1 MPPKAVGRSKVQP
14 ILKPLPA
21 NAFYTGIKKKPGLK
35 RKLLSEKARTP
46 PKPFENPYWLYDVS
60 YKLRILSYWD
70 TPLIP
75 SGPTTMPKPTRGEV
89 IQRFRIPGSNLT
101 CWHKEEVEGKYIELR
116 KSQQRVSTGGRRRK

>member
-1 MPPKAVGRSKVQP
+1 MPPKALGRSKVQP

-21 NAFYTGIKKKPGLK
+21 NAFYAGIKKKPGLK

-46 PKPFENPYWLYDVS
+46 PKPVENLYQSYDVS
-60 YKLRILSYWD
+60 YKFRILSYWD

-75 SGPTTMPKPTRGEV
+75 SGPTTMRKPTRVEV

-101 CWHKEEVEGKYIELR
+101 CWHKEEAEEKYIELW
-116 KSQQRVSTGGRRRK
+116 KSQQRVSRGGRRRK